1 MNANESE
8 ARISNVIWAYI
19 NNHDHEGLENH
30 LEMTK
35 NKIDITRLYNSS
47 GFTPIHLAAYKGQN
61 QTIQIMIDFVL
72 GISRDKEGNEIQ
84 SIQDEKLKTQRKV
97 LRTWINLQTQ
107 GEDSFTALHFAS
119 FHGNLSLIRM
129 LIKHGADI
137 FMTNKNGLSMI
148 HVAAQGD

>member
-1 MNANESE
+1 
-8 ARISNVIWAYI
+8 
-19 NNHDHEGLENH
+19 
-30 LEMTK
+30 
-35 NKIDITRLYNSS
+35 
-47 GFTPIHLAAYKGQN
+47 
-61 QTIQIMIDFVL
+61 MIDFVL

-97 LRTWINLQTQ
+97 LRNWINLQTQ

-119 FHGNLSLIRM
+119 FHGNLSLVRM